1 MSDLFVNEK
10 TNDIVIVDG
19 DLLLTS
25 DLGFLE
31 TMRQRIKATLNT
43 VLGEYFLDDQVNP
56 VVGVPYYQ
64 KLLSSSIP
72 TNKLADNI
80 FRTALLTVPNVTS
93 VDELSFVVNTVQRL
107 LIVNFKCKV
116 TEGSETNTI
125 QDSVDVSAIQ
135 L

>member
-1 MSDLFVNEK
+1 MSDLFVHEK

-25 DLGFLE
+25 DIGFIE
-31 TMRQRIKATLNT
+31 TMKQRIKATLNT
-43 VLGEYFLDDQVNP
+43 VLGEYFLDDNVNP
-56 VVGVPYYQ
+56 NVGVPYYQ
-64 KLLSSSIP
+64 KLLTSSIP

-80 FRTALLTVPNVTS
+80 FRTALLRVPNVTS
-93 VDELSFVVNTVQRL
+93 VDELTFVVNTVQRL
-107 LIVNFKCKV
+107 LVVNFKCKV

-125 QDSVDVSAIQ
+125 SDSVDVSAIQ